1 MKNYPAY
8 KAGMVVN
15 ENPIRLVYKIPRS
28 NYRAYAEGGLEFI
41 NLYSAA
47 KEIASDAT
55 YSYVEMTLPF
65 GAFNGDMARMANFGQ
80 WAGYFPTYTMTL
92 NPNANKTPAFTGTGR
107 IFQDSNGTRYKSKDF
122 ETVLSSDCRLKSS
135 GQDLM

>member
-1 MKNYPAY
+1 MMQPASFPREKLPAY

-28 NYRAYAEGGLEFI
+28 NYRAYAEGTGI
-41 NLYSAA
+41 YNLYSAA

-65 GAFNGDMARMANFGQ
+65 GAFNGIWLVWPTLDSGQ
-80 WAGYFPTYTMTL
+80 DTSPTTMTPH
-92 NPNANKTPAFTGTGR
+92 PNANKTPAFTGTGR
-107 IFQDSNGTRYKSKDF
+107 IFRIAMAPG
-122 ETVLSSDCRLKSS
+122 
-135 GQDLM
+135 